1 MTRSVERVVY
11 SIPTDMRVELEQL
24 VEQSVAENS
33 GQAVGAPTIRFDGTN
48 TLLEVDRNE
57 WWDDLMKRRHLQLV
71 LLAVNRVS
79 ASRSSNKL

>member
-1 MTRSVERVVY
+1 MTRHTVRVVY
-11 SIPTDMRVELEQL
+11 AVPTYMRAEFEQL

-33 GQAVGAPTIRFDGTN
+33 GHAVGAPTIHFDGAN